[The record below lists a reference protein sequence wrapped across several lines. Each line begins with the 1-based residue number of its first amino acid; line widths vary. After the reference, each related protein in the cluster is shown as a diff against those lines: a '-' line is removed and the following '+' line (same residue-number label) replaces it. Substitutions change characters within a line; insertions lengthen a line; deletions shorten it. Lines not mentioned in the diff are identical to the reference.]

1 LWPDVDFPRTATTQ
15 KILKREV
22 AESLRA
28 MARAGGASGDG
39 SAQPY
44 VDKNASFIL
53 QAVARISG
61 EAPEGLSPSA
71 SLTTDL
77 KLDSLGRV
85 ELLSALEDRYQI
97 EIDEAAFT
105 TATTLGDIERMVA
118 SGARDMAATAYPY
131 PGWAVKPPIS
141 WLRVLCFYIL
151 ILPISRL
158 MCWVRARGKDKLS
171 GLRGPVL
178 FVSNH
183 VSMVDHG
190 LILSALPGRFRRRL
204 AIAME
209 GERLRFWRHPPEG
222 TGLFTRLRLLAQ
234 YGLVAALFNV
244 FSLPQKSGFRRS
256 FAYAGESVD
265 RGYSVLVFPEGRTT
279 PDGEMKQFM
288 GGIGLLASDLMIP
301 VVPVKI
307 EGLYR
312 LKLQRKYFAR
322 PGEVS
327 VTFGEP
333 VVFEKDTDPAT
344 ITRELESRVAAL

>member
-1 LWPDVDFPRTATTQ
+1 V
-15 KILKREV
+15 
-22 AESLRA
+22 
-28 MARAGGASGDG
+28 SGNG

-61 EAPEGLSPSA
+61 EALEGLSPSA

-105 TATTLGDIERMVA
+105 AAITLGDIERMVA
-118 SGARDMAATAYPY
+118 SGSRDVAATAYPY
-131 PGWAVKPPIS
+131 PGWAERPPVS
-141 WLRVLCFYIL
+141 WLRVLCFYLL

-158 MCWVRARGKDKLS
+158 MCWVRARGKERLG

-209 GERLRFWRHPPEG
+209 GERLRSWRHPPEG
-222 TGLFTRLRLLAQ
+222 TGLFTRVRLLAQ

-279 PDGEMKQFM
+279 PDGEMKPFM

-327 VTFGEP
+327 VTFGDP

-344 ITRELESRVAAL
+344 ITRELESRVAGL